1 MKRAVIVVVVAI
13 VFAGAS
19 VPAWA
24 WGARTRVAIVSTA
37 VRIVSKESGANLV
50 KLEKDIRAGAAIA
63 PSDLTELDPVAAT
76 DPVGAIESEMYLLQ
90 AVNAGRVDP
99 YFAYRLGVLGML
111 VAEASAPLA
120 DSDPAIRD
128 LYYADVEGV
137 IERIQLKPAKRIK
150 VDPSTYFAE
159 VRSDAARRRDLILTD
174 YRTGIGFKGTAT
186 TALSEDASRS
196 VNAVA
201 DVYQSVLVGK
211 VAAANIS
218 PSQIRDYVVR
228 AIQFYIKRGND
239 AETDSAYKR
248 LTDLNV
254 STVDLQKQIGDMFYD
269 AGKYERAMQEY
280 RAVLA
285 LDPSRRDVTERIAA
299 YYVKLGDDALDK
311 KELEVAR
318 EAYQNALNA
327 DKLQPDAQRKLLDA
341 EKLIV
346 ERDARLASTR
356 ETLTAADD
364 KIGQAEQLAFRRDY
378 GGAITLLYEAQGSYG
393 KVTDEFAPEYR
404 AAQNGLLAAES
415 KLNQLRRDLVSN
427 APSLSGLGS
436 GFTTRKQAEAAAK
449 SLDTEALRALL
460 DNQYEAEINRLKAE
474 ADGTITP

>member
-1 MKRAVIVVVVAI
+1 M
-13 VFAGAS
+13 
-19 VPAWA
+19 
-24 WGARTRVAIVSTA
+24 
-37 VRIVSKESGANLV
+37 
-50 KLEKDIRAGAAIA
+50 
-63 PSDLTELDPVAAT
+63 
-76 DPVGAIESEMYLLQ
+76 GAIESEMYLLQ

-201 DVYQSVLVGK
+201 DVHQSVLVGK

-285 LDPSRRDVTERIAA
+285 LDPARRDVTERIAA
-299 YYVKLGDDALDK
+299 YYVKLGDDALNEK
-311 KELEVAR
+311 RLEVAR

-364 KIGQAEQLAFRRDY
+364 KIGQAEQLASARLRR
-378 GGAITLLYEAQGSYG
+378 AITLYTKRRSYG
-393 KVTDEFAPEYR
+393 KSPTVRPEYR
-404 AAQNGLLAAES
+404 APRMDCSPRNRGEHCAGTLCACAFV
-415 KLNQLRRDLVSN
+415 KRF
-427 APSLSGLGS
+427 

-449 SLDTEALRALL
+449 SLTPKRARI
-460 DNQYEAEINRLKAE
+460 A
-474 ADGTITP
+474 G